1 MHGTVGG
8 PSAACAPSFFFFLKK
23 AFWTAVGAQTIIPY
37 VGVGSYVRRCCSE
50 RENKTSKSKIIIQH
64 YLIRVA
70 HSLSQ
75 KKFFSEVSW
84 VFYEHKQVYYVSV
97 WAEFT
102 GTCELDKLI
111 SIFTSLKNY
120 YQLYL
125 MFCAE
130 STKIVVLGIATRRW
144 RCRTSHRPKIMSDLD
159 LTSHIDTEKMY
170 NICFT
175 NICTLFRDGCVEA
188 LISVGTTRTLSSE
201 RTRVPCGCATTN
213 MRNIVAQRLR
223 MFYCNEHIVKLFF
236 LW

>member
-1 MHGTVGG
+1 M
-8 PSAACAPSFFFFLKK
+8 
-23 AFWTAVGAQTIIPY
+23 
-37 VGVGSYVRRCCSE
+37 
-50 RENKTSKSKIIIQH
+50 
-64 YLIRVA
+64 
-70 HSLSQ
+70 
-75 KKFFSEVSW
+75 
-84 VFYEHKQVYYVSV
+84 FYEHKQLYYVSV

-102 GTCELDKLI
+102 GTCELNKLI

-120 YQLYL
+120 YQLDL

-159 LTSHIDTEKMY
+159 LTSHIDTEKIY

-236 LW
+236 FWVSLLECGSMLSRSKKCCDPRITFPAGAYEDYVTTYRNLSHTCHLPSIQAC